1 MDVVRELIGAG
12 FFRVIAVPGNACGT
26 VEHTVLL
33 ALWRYEAEGAPGTS
47 EGWIHPYY
55 PASQRAYR
63 AAQHCVRCAEAKG
76 VPLRLRNDIRV
87 KPIFARLSGFTQ
99 GRNTLSYAEGAGSR
113 FHVQIMTLDM
123 PMDETIPLQEEP
135 HSLHCG
141 DCRRCMTACPTG
153 AIDENGYHR
162 EKCLRNWMLT
172 GKPVPP
178 ELRIAM
184 GNRLLGCDECQRCCP
199 HNPPPSGETQ
209 PLVPLAELLARPKE
223 ASAALQKLIGVNL
236 ALPNRVLAQ
245 ACLLAGC
252 EGRED
257 LMDTLQSLAAH
268 PSETVREHAAWAEVQ
283 ITKRRTQPFFA
294 EEARISCSSGQN
306 TL

>member
-1 MDVVRELIGAG
+1 M
-12 FFRVIAVPGNACGT
+12 
-26 VEHTVLL
+26 
-33 ALWRYEAEGAPGTS
+33 
-47 EGWIHPYY
+47 
-55 PASQRAYR
+55 
-63 AAQHCVRCAEAKG
+63 RCAEAKG
-76 VPLRLRNDIRV
+76 VPLRLRTDIRV
-87 KPIFARLSGFTQ
+87 KPIFARLPGFTQ

-199 HNPPPSGETQ
+199 HNPPPSGATQ
-209 PLVPLAELLARPKE
+209 PLVPLTELLARPKE
-223 ASAALQKLIGVNL
+223 ASAMLRERIGANL

-252 EGRED
+252 QGRED
-257 LMDTLQSLAAH
+257 LVDTLQALAAH
-268 PSETVREHAAWAEVQ
+268 PSETVREHAAWAEKQ
-283 ITKRRTQPFFA
+283 IRCQKRS
-294 EEARISCSSGQN
+294 ICDIN
-306 TL
+306 D